1 MSKSNLVSSRKNI
14 LKELKD
20 SLIKI
25 KDTHSYIK
33 KLSNEKEEIIG
44 EETRLLYVA
53 TTRAKEMLIIHSSKL
68 IANSSSVSSW
78 MNLIE
83 KGGITYEDSVYK

>member
-44 EETRLLYVA
+44 IIFILL
-53 TTRAKEMLIIHSSKL
+53 KKSIKLLNSICLFNILII
-68 IANSSSVSSW
+68 
-78 MNLIE
+78 
-83 KGGITYEDSVYK
+83 

>member
-1 MSKSNLVSSRKNI
+1 MYSRKNI

-44 EETRLLYVA
+44 GGQWLLDNIY
-53 TTRAKEMLIIHSSKL
+53 LI
-68 IANSSSVSSW
+68 
-78 MNLIE
+78 
-83 KGGITYEDSVYK
+83 